1 MAFAL
6 GTLEFL
12 LVMAMAALFID
23 ATGIAGRQENGLSC
37 SAFASIYNRSFY
49 RDRLGT
55 NMEKVALK
63 RRAVVFRQISA

>member
-23 ATGIAGRQENGLSC
+23 ATGIAGRQENSLSC
-37 SAFASIYNRSFY
+37 SAFASIQN
-49 RDRLGT
+49 
-55 NMEKVALK
+55 
-63 RRAVVFRQISA
+63 